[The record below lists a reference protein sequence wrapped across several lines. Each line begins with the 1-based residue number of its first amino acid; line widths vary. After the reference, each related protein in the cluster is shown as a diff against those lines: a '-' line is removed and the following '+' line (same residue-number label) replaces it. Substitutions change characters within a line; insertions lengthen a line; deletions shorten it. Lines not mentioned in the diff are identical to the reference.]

1 MSKCWFSVTA
11 LRQLMQNDP
20 VEFYFF
26 KVYFLP
32 LGSEDDL
39 FITQDKTQMSA
50 CYTFLNCWK
59 RLKFSKTSD
68 MYPCSCEMISMSI
81 TNSEIGHS
89 VLYEELLMSRI

>member
-50 CYTFLNCWK
+50 CYT
-59 RLKFSKTSD
+59 
-68 MYPCSCEMISMSI
+68 
-81 TNSEIGHS
+81 
-89 VLYEELLMSRI
+89 